1 MPKKV
6 PLISVTVFRDSK
18 PVALPVGKPFDF
30 TEDEVAEI
38 DAMVPGSLR
47 DPIVEVA
54 AASVS
59 ADPAPAAKP
68 AAGKKTAKDDGL

>member
-30 TEDEVAEI
+30 TEDEVSEI
-38 DAMVPGSLR
+38 EAMMPGGLR
-47 DPIVEVA
+47 DPIVEVPS
-54 AASVS
+54 ASTS
-59 ADPAPAAKP
+59 TPAATKSATP
-68 AAGKKTAKDDGL
+68 VAKKAAKDDGL